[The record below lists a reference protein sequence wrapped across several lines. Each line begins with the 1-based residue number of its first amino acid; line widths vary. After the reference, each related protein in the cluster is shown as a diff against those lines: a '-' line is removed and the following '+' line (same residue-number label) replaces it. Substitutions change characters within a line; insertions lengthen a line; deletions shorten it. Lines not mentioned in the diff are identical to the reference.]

1 MFRKALLGALVGVLA
16 ATAFALPAAAQD
28 YVVGVTA
35 ALTGP
40 PSSTYA
46 PAVDAMRL
54 YIDRVNAAGGVNG
67 RKIRLVIEDDGAQPS
82 KAAANT
88 KKLITQDNVVLMVNA
103 SLSSTYA
110 PVIAETKSAEVPLL
124 FASGVCPQSVYPP
137 ADPLQFCTTG
147 YASHFD
153 SQATLDFIKAT
164 AKGPVKIG
172 FSAMAIPLSR
182 GEMDYAME
190 LSKKVGMEP
199 VDQEVIPPPT
209 ADYTPFATKLKD
221 AGPNW
226 VYSWAPWVTQV
237 RTLEALRKLGW
248 NDDYIAW
255 GHLEAEAELVRLK
268 DGKFYVDQFERA
280 VPGRPADPE
289 RDRCGR
295 QAGRLE
301 IPGADHDRRL
311 DRRHGDRGRAEGGR
325 RIGRPRQAARRDGK
339 PDHRHQRPA
348 RRADRVDQ
356 GQPLPH
362 AALLPR
368 LQVGRQQDLAR
379 AGLEELRGEVSQQL
393 SFRGAAKLA
402 NPESRR
408 SREYRIPGPR
418 LRRVPE

>member
-1 MFRKALLGALVGVLA
+1 MFRKALLGALA

-67 RKIRLVIEDDGAQPS
+67 RKIKLVVEDDGAQPS

-182 GEMDYAME
+182 GEMDYAMD
-190 LSKKVGMEP
+190 LSKTDRHG
-199 VDQEVIPPPT
+199 
-209 ADYTPFATKLKD
+209 
-221 AGPNW
+221 AG
-226 VYSWAPWVTQV
+226 
-237 RTLEALRKLGW
+237 G
-248 NDDYIAW
+248 
-255 GHLEAEAELVRLK
+255 
-268 DGKFYVDQFERA
+268 
-280 VPGRPADPE
+280 PGSDPA
-289 RDRCGR
+289 
-295 QAGRLE
+295 A
-301 IPGADHDRRL
+301 DRRL
-311 DRRHGDRGRAEGGR
+311 HALRDQAQGR
-325 RIGRPRQAARRDGK
+325 RPELGLLLGAVGDAS
-339 PDHRHQRPA
+339 A
-348 RRADRVDQ
+348 
-356 GQPLPH
+356 H
-362 AALLPR
+362 A
-368 LQVGRQQDLAR
+368 
-379 AGLEELRGEVSQQL
+379 
-393 SFRGAAKLA
+393 RGAAQA
-402 NPESRR
+402 
-408 SREYRIPGPR
+408 R
-418 LRRVPE
+418 LE